1 MNEDKKRQSEGVGYG
16 ERGGGLE
23 KHRWALEVE
32 TLQFKKWVF
41 EVEWN
46 MKYLLHVF
54 RIPGS

>member
-1 MNEDKKRQSEGVGYG
+1 M

-54 RIPGS
+54 RITGS